1 MTRRSHLMAATALLL
16 FGCGGLLSAC
26 SSTTSLPIIV
36 KFDLHGAKPTPATC
50 VVSGGTTTATG
61 SVAGPGTV
69 NLVLSVQDAS
79 GKSVGAK
86 GRASRTVPA
95 GQNWHWTVSAD
106 TSGAAP
112 SRCIVSSLGSA

>member
-1 MTRRSHLMAATALLL
+1 MVASALLML
-16 FGCGGLLSAC
+16 GCGGLLSAC

-36 KFDLHGAKPTPATC
+36 KFNFHGAMPTSATC

-69 NLVLSVQDAS
+69 TLELSFQDAS
-79 GKSVGAK
+79 GKPVGGK

-95 GQNWHWTVSAD
+95 GQSWHWTVSAD
-106 TSGAAP
+106 TSGTVP
-112 SRCIVSSLGSA
+112 SRCIVSSLGSP